1 MDLGIIGLEL
11 AGKTTVFNCVT
22 RGSAHVGSFGGL
34 EPSIGVVKLRDE
46 RLDKLS
52 ALYHPKKTTY
62 IETRYLDFP
71 GGLTVRDEGP
81 TAAHLAAL
89 SQCDALVHVVHAF
102 DKEAGLAS
110 GDSVDPHRDIA
121 SVDLELAFADAA
133 TLERRQAKLETNL
146 RSGKSD
152 DRAAEERELALV
164 IRLREGLDREE
175 PLRSQEISADE
186 AKILSGYILLTNK
199 PLLLVI
205 NVDES
210 EVGRAAEIE
219 AEFTERYA
227 DAPGVEVVVLC
238 AKLEQELGE
247 LTEEDAAE
255 FRREL
260 GVGED
265 NVARMVAAARRA
277 MGLLTFFTM
286 GEPEGRAWA
295 LAEGSTALD
304 AAAQIHTDISRGFIR
319 AEVIGWEELLE
330 CGSLPEARK
339 RGLLRTEGKQYI
351 VQDGDTMLM
360 LFNV

>member
-1 MDLGIIGLEL
+1 MDFGIIGLEV

-22 RGSAHVGSFGGL
+22 RGSARAGSFGGL
-34 EPSIGVVKLRDE
+34 EPSIGVVKLPDE

-52 ALYHPKKTTY
+52 ALYNPKKTTY
-62 IETRYLDFP
+62 IETRFLDFP

-81 TAAHLAAL
+81 KAAHLAAL

-121 SVDLELAFADAA
+121 NVDLELAFADTA

-146 RSGKSD
+146 RSGKAD

-164 IRLREGLDREE
+164 TRLKEGLDREE
-175 PLRSQEISADE
+175 PLRSQEMSAGE
-186 AKILSGYILLTNK
+186 AKILSGYILLTNR

-210 EVGRAAEIE
+210 DAARAAEIE
-219 AEFTERYA
+219 AEFAERYA
-227 DAPGVEVVVLC
+227 DAPGVEVAALC

-247 LTEEDAAE
+247 LSDEDAAE
-255 FRREL
+255 FRREM
-260 GVGED
+260 GAGED
-265 NVARMVAAARRA
+265 GVARMIAAAQRA
-277 MGLLTFFTM
+277 MGLLTFFTV

-295 LAEGSTALD
+295 LAKGSTAL
-304 AAAQIHTDISRGFIR
+304 AAAGQIHTDISRGFIR
-319 AEVIGWEELLE
+319 AEVIGWQELLD
-330 CGSLPEARK
+330 CGSLAEARK

-351 VQDGDTMLM
+351 VQDGDVMLM

>member
-11 AGKTTVFNCVT
+11 AGKTTVFNCLT
-22 RGSAHVGSFGGL
+22 RGIAHAGSFGGL
-34 EPSIGVVKLRDE
+34 EPSIGVVKLSDE
-46 RLDKLS
+46 RIDKLS
-52 ALYHPKKTTY
+52 ELFKPKKTTY
-62 IETRYLDFP
+62 IETRFLDFP

-121 SVDLELAFADAA
+121 SVGLELAFADAA
-133 TLERRQAKLETNL
+133 TLERRHGKLETNL

-164 IRLREGLDREE
+164 TRLKEGLDREE

-186 AKILSGYILLTNK
+186 AKILSGYILLTK
-199 PLLLVI
+199 RPLLLVI

-210 EVGRAAEIE
+210 DADRVAEIE
-219 AEFTERYA
+219 EEFARYA
-227 DAPGVEVVVLC
+227 EAPGVEVAALC

-247 LTEEDAAE
+247 LSEEDAAE
-255 FRREL
+255 FRRDL
-260 GVGED
+260 DVGED
-265 NVARMVAAARRA
+265 GAARMVAAAQRA
-277 MGLLTFFTM
+277 MGLLTFFTI
-286 GEPEGRAWA
+286 GDPEGRAWA
-295 LAEGSTALD
+295 LAKGSTALD
-304 AAAQIHTDISRGFIR
+304 AAGLIHTDISRGFIR

-339 RGLLRTEGKQYI
+339 RGVLRTEGKQYI

>member
-22 RGSAHVGSFGGL
+22 RGNARAGSFGGL
-34 EPSIGVVKLRDE
+34 EPSIGVVKLPDE
-46 RLDKLS
+46 RLDKLA
-52 ALYHPKKTTY
+52 ALFKPKKTTY
-62 IETRYLDFP
+62 IETRFLDFP

-102 DKEAGLAS
+102 DQEAGLAS

-133 TLERRQAKLETNL
+133 TLERRKAKLEANL
-146 RSGKSD
+146 RLGKAD

-164 IRLREGLDREE
+164 TRLKEGLDREE
-175 PLRSQEISADE
+175 PLRNQEISADD
-186 AKILSGYILLTNK
+186 AKTLSGYILLTNR

-210 EVGRAAEIE
+210 DAARATEIE
-219 AEFTERYA
+219 AEFAERYA
-227 DAPGVEVVVLC
+227 AAPGVEVAALC

-247 LTEEDAAE
+247 LSEEDAAE
-255 FRREL
+255 FRRDL
-260 GVGED
+260 GVEED
-265 NVARMVAAARRA
+265 GAARMIAAAQRA
-277 MGLLTFFTM
+277 MGLLTFFTI
-286 GEPEGRAWA
+286 GDPEGRAWA
-295 LAEGSTALD
+295 LAKGSTALD
-304 AAAQIHTDISRGFIR
+304 AAGLIHTDISRGFIR
-319 AEVIGWEELLE
+319 AEVIGWDELLE

-339 RGLLRTEGKQYI
+339 RGLLRTEGKQYV